1 MQISKETGAQAERA
15 LCRRDGAETLGKMFE
30 RGVLDRQFALKEIGR
45 SVLDYN
51 KFYRIE
57 ILCEVADIRRAEV
70 RRIAIDICNRLLKV
84 GDDCLAKGKPNKA
97 SDIETT
103 IENIICDH
111 GLVKDEKGNESEL
124 MKAKIG
130 FMLRIMEKK
139 GDANYPFMRDFYKR
153 QGYAV

>member
-1 MQISKETGAQAERA
+1 MQISKETRTQAERA
-15 LCRRDGAETLGKMFE
+15 LCRRDGAETLGKMFKQGALT
-30 RGVLDRQFALKEIGR
+30 RHFALKEIGR
-45 SVLDYN
+45 SVLEYN

-70 RRIAIDICNRLLKV
+70 RKIATDICNRLLKI
-84 GDDCLAKGKPNKA
+84 GDYCLAKGRPHKA
-97 SDIETT
+97 SEIETI

-111 GLVKDEKGNESEL
+111 GLVKDEEGNESEL

-139 GDANYPFMRDFYKR
+139 GDDNYPFIRDHYKR
-153 QGYAV
+153 QGYEV